1 MSSIIR
7 RQTIERRKKEPKS
20 VHREKIASAA
30 SVLFMERGIAAT
42 SMDDIAKAAGYSK
55 ATLYVYFE
63 NKEEIVGILVLD
75 SMKKLPTAQLEEF
88 LISGVDKGDLRSIVL
103 LQIVESDEVRIS
115 KKKTVLFAIMFLSL
129 VGFVLGI
136 LYLKSVADYKQAVRE
151 TTFEDINISD
161 IPDGVYVGEY
171 DVDLIYAK
179 VEVTVQ
185 NGEITNINILEHRH
199 ERGKTA
205 EVITDS
211 IVEEQKIDVDAIS
224 GATNSSTVI
233 KKAVENA
240 LKSRK
245 LTTF

>member
-1 MSSIIR
+1 M
-7 RQTIERRKKEPKS
+7 
-20 VHREKIASAA
+20 
-30 SVLFMERGIAAT
+30 
-42 SMDDIAKAAGYSK
+42 
-55 ATLYVYFE
+55 
-63 NKEEIVGILVLD
+63 LV
-75 SMKKLPTAQLEEF
+75 K
-88 LISGVDKGDLRSIVL
+88 
-103 LQIVESDEVRIS
+103 IS
-115 KKKTVLFAIMFLSL
+115 KKSTVLFAIMFLL
-129 VGFVLGI
+129 LAGFVLGI
-136 LYLKSVADYKQAVRE
+136 LYLKSVADYRQAVRE
-151 TTFEDINISD
+151 TIFEDINISD

-171 DVDLIYAK
+171 DVDFIYAK

-211 IVEEQKIDVDAIS
+211 IVDEQKIDVDAIS

>member
-1 MSSIIR
+1 M
-7 RQTIERRKKEPKS
+7 
-20 VHREKIASAA
+20 
-30 SVLFMERGIAAT
+30 
-42 SMDDIAKAAGYSK
+42 
-55 ATLYVYFE
+55 
-63 NKEEIVGILVLD
+63 LV
-75 SMKKLPTAQLEEF
+75 K
-88 LISGVDKGDLRSIVL
+88 
-103 LQIVESDEVRIS
+103 IS
-115 KKKTVLFAIMFLSL
+115 KKSTVLFTIMFLL
-129 VGFVLGI
+129 LAGFVLGI
-136 LYLKSVADYKQAVRE
+136 LYLKSVADYRQAVRE
-151 TTFEDINISD
+151 TIFEDINISD

-171 DVDLIYAK
+171 DVDFIYAK

-185 NGEITNINILEHRH
+185 NGEITNINILEYRH

-211 IVEEQKIDVDAIS
+211 IVDEQKIDVDAIS

>member
-1 MSSIIR
+1 MR
-7 RQTIERRKKEPKS
+7 
-20 VHREKIASAA
+20 
-30 SVLFMERGIAAT
+30 M
-42 SMDDIAKAAGYSK
+42 
-55 ATLYVYFE
+55 
-63 NKEEIVGILVLD
+63 
-75 SMKKLPTAQLEEF
+75 
-88 LISGVDKGDLRSIVL
+88 
-103 LQIVESDEVRIS
+103 S
-115 KKKTVLFAIMFLSL
+115 KKKVVLLVIMLLLLIGL
-129 VGFVLGI
+129 VWGI
-136 LYLKSVADYKQAVRE
+136 IYLKSVADYKQAVKE
-151 TTFEDINISD
+151 TTFEDIHISD

-171 DVDLIYAK
+171 DVDFIYAK

-211 IVEEQKIDVDAIS
+211 IVDEQKIDVDAIS

>member
-1 MSSIIR
+1 M
-7 RQTIERRKKEPKS
+7 
-20 VHREKIASAA
+20 
-30 SVLFMERGIAAT
+30 
-42 SMDDIAKAAGYSK
+42 
-55 ATLYVYFE
+55 
-63 NKEEIVGILVLD
+63 
-75 SMKKLPTAQLEEF
+75 
-88 LISGVDKGDLRSIVL
+88 
-103 LQIVESDEVRIS
+103 RIS
-115 KKKTVLFAIMFLSL
+115 KKKTVLFVIMFLLL

-171 DVDLIYAK
+171 DVDFIYAK

-185 NGEITNINILEHRH
+185 NGEITNINILEHRN

-211 IVEEQKIDVDAIS
+211 IVDEQKIDVDAIS

>member
-1 MSSIIR
+1 MVFICC
-7 RQTIERRKKEPKS
+7 
-20 VHREKIASAA
+20 
-30 SVLFMERGIAAT
+30 
-42 SMDDIAKAAGYSK
+42 
-55 ATLYVYFE
+55 
-63 NKEEIVGILVLD
+63 
-75 SMKKLPTAQLEEF
+75 
-88 LISGVDKGDLRSIVL
+88 IVL

-115 KKKTVLFAIMFLSL
+115 KKKTVLFVIMFLL
-129 VGFVLGI
+129 LAGFVLGI
-136 LYLKSVADYKQAVRE
+136 LYLKSVADYRQAVRE

-171 DVDLIYAK
+171 DVDFIYAK

-185 NGEITNINILEHRH
+185 NGEIANINILEHRH

-211 IVEEQKIDVDAIS
+211 IVDEQKIDVDAIS

-240 LKSRK
+240 LK
-245 LTTF
+245 TGN